1 MGISFVIVTHQSKYY
16 YPSAIIS
23 ILLHTWHVAIDNWEW
38 PDYWNTTLASCQF
51 HRRSLLRT
59 FGPEKT
65 SGSFGIC
72 GICVKA
78 VSGWPLKDSYSYSNW
93 WNRPKGVGRK
103 SIKERHYSCIVLE
116 FFRGSMVCRLDHMVT
131 HGKSSSGA
139 RFGSLWWSDEFV
151 IVSPPSILWI

>member
-1 MGISFVIVTHQSKYY
+1 MQYGNLFCNCN
-16 YPSAIIS
+16 PSIK
-23 ILLHTWHVAIDNWEW
+23 ILLFLYYHFNPPTHMACSYRLYPTGSDRTIE
-38 PDYWNTTLASCQF
+38 TLLLASCQF

-78 VSGWPLKDSYSYSNW
+78 ESGWPLKDSHSYSNW

-139 RFGSLWWSDEFV
+139 RFGSL
-151 IVSPPSILWI
+151 